1 MDRAA
6 LTEKVTQI
14 FQKYKYVALVVLLG
28 FVLMSIPESE
38 TQSAEPQETQTQTQ
52 TLTPAEELENILSQ
66 IEGVGKV
73 RVMLTESSG
82 SEIWYQTDEDST
94 TSENSSSLRVETVII
109 SDSDRA
115 EQGLVKRVDPPTYL
129 GAIVVCQGAGRAS
142 IQLAIVEA
150 VSNVTGISA
159 DRITVLKMK

>member
-94 TSENSSSLRVETVII
+94 TSENSGSLRVETVII
-109 SDSDRA
+109 SDSDRG